1 MFTIYVHP
9 RSAPSTC
16 SPDLRHEDLLLEYEN
31 GNSNP
36 RSSTF
41 AVFLS
46 MLLHTTT
53 RTRVCGRTYFSTNK
67 DRNLD
72 AARLIAL
79 ESLPIIDD
87 AARTKM
93 AMEMVQDR

>member
-1 MFTIYVHP
+1 
-9 RSAPSTC
+9 
-16 SPDLRHEDLLLEYEN
+16 
-31 GNSNP
+31 
-36 RSSTF
+36 
-41 AVFLS
+41 

-53 RTRVCGRTYFSTNK
+53 RTRVCARTYFSTNK
-67 DRNLD
+67 DSNLD
-72 AARLIAL
+72 AVRLIAL